1 MIGPSFEFRD
11 FIKFIHLE
19 EEYKHIPWE
28 KANKAALREFVIAVL
43 LVLIKVILSPFF
55 NTLYCGTEEFIQHN
69 IFYKYFYMVFA
80 MIVMRSTYYSGW
92 KISQAG
98 MNFSGLSYNKNK
110 LDDKENSDYFDKIDN
125 CNLEKIELD
134 INPRIRIQYWNRT
147 VHLWL
152 KYYLFLRVINID
164 KKPFKNNKALASLLT
179 FLVSAIWHG
188 FYPVYYVFFFE
199 YYMIEQIATYFEEE
213 YDLFNKIE
221 KWSFI
226 PKLAYRIFIMSVVN
240 YFGLA
245 FSILTLR
252 ANWNY
257 YKAFHF
263 VPLLSLFVSW
273 VYTKIAKKSKRK
285 NRNVETNEKKENLE
299 KINNHK

>member
-1 MIGPSFEFRD
+1 LIKEKPTLLETFSFIFYFPSALIGPSFEFRD
-11 FIKFIHLE
+11 FIKFIRLE
-19 EEYKHIPWE
+19 DEYKHIPWK
-28 KANKAALREFVIAVL
+28 KANRAALKDFVLALL
-43 LVLIKVILSPFF
+43 LVFTKVQLSPNFS
-55 NTLYCGTEEFIQHN
+55 TLYCGTEEFIQHN

-80 MIVMRSTYYSGW
+80 MVVMRSTYYAGW

-98 MNFSGLSYNKNK
+98 MNFCGLSYNKK
-110 LDDKENSDYFDKIDN
+110 KSADEEHHDSFDKVDI
-125 CNLEKIELD
+125 CNLEVIELD

-152 KYYLFLRVINID
+152 KYYLFLRLLNID
-164 KKPFKNNKALASLLT
+164 RKPFKNNKALASLLT
-179 FLVSAIWHG
+179 FLISAIWHG

-199 YYMIEQIATYFEEE
+199 YYMIEQISTYLEDE

-221 KWSFI
+221 KWSFL
-226 PKLAYRIFIMSVVN
+226 PKLAYRIFLMSVVN

-263 VPLLSLFVSW
+263 VPLLSLIGAW
-273 VYTKIAKKSKRK
+273 VYTKIAKK
-285 NRNVETNEKKENLE
+285 
-299 KINNHK
+299 I

>member
-28 KANKAALREFVIAVL
+28 KANKAALRQFVIAVL
-43 LVLIKVILSPFF
+43 LVLIKALLSPFF

-221 KWSFI
+221 KWSFF

-273 VYTKIAKKSKRK
+273 VYTKIAKKSKKK
-285 NRNVETNEKKENLE
+285 NRNVETIEKKENVE
-299 KINNHK
+299 